1 MIEKILDFS
10 IRHRWFVLLAT
21 IGLVVLGI
29 FNYERLPI
37 DAVPDITN
45 VQVQI
50 NTAAPGLSALEV
62 EQRITFPIE
71 TALGGLPRLDY
82 ARSLSFYG
90 LSQVTVVFEDGTD
103 LYFARQL
110 IAERLQ
116 QAREQFPPGVT
127 PQMGPVST
135 GLGEIYMWTV
145 DAKPGAKKADGSP
158 YTPTDL
164 RELQDWVIKPQLRN
178 VPGVV
183 EVNSIGGF
191 EKQYHITPR
200 PEKLLAFGLSFRDL
214 VEALEKNNA
223 NIGAGYIERNG
234 EQYLIRAPGQVR
246 NLDDVRDIVITTRD
260 DVPIRIRD
268 VAGVAEGHELRNGA
282 ATHNGVEA
290 VLGTTFMLLGANSR
304 TVSHAVEKRMEDV
317 NRSLP
322 PGIVANTVY
331 DRTDLVDATIETVK
345 KNLFEGAVFVIAVLF
360 ALLGNVRAAL
370 IVAAVIPLSMLFTI
384 TGMVQYRVSANLM
397 SLGALDFGII
407 VDGAVIIVENCVR
420 RLAEE
425 QRKLRRLLTRN
436 ERLAVVFDASREVR
450 TATMFGELIIMIVYL
465 PILTLTGVEGKMFVP
480 MALTVLFALFGAMIL
495 SVTFVPAA
503 IAIFVR
509 GKVSEQENFIV
520 RGAKRI
526 YAPLLD
532 AALSHPAL
540 VAVSAIVLV
549 TLSVLVASRLG
560 AEFIPS
566 LDEGDLALGIL
577 RVPGTSLTQALEMQN
592 ALEKRLIQFPEIK
605 EVFTRLGTSEIASDP
620 QPPSIGDGYVMLKPR
635 SAWPDPKLP
644 KSELVRKIS
653 AALEEF
659 PGTNYEISQPIEM
672 RVNELISGVRTEVG
686 IKIFGDNLDTLLD
699 RANKVAAVMRK
710 VPGAVEVTVEQVTGR
725 PYLTIQI
732 KREVMARYGLS
743 VDDVQSV
750 IEAAIGGKESG
761 AIFEGDR
768 RFPLVVRLPEDLRA
782 DLDTLRRIPVPLP
795 RQDAAKSEYRPV
807 THTQP
812 AFIPLGEVA
821 DLKMALGPSQ
831 IGREN
836 GKRRIVV
843 TCNIRQRDI
852 GSFVA
857 DAQKAVRENVK
868 LPPGYWITWGG
879 QFEQLESATRR
890 LEIVVP
896 VALLLIFILLFM
908 TFGTVRDAL
917 LVYTGVP
924 LALTGGILALWIR
937 GIPLSISAGVGFIA
951 LSGVAVLNGVVMV
964 TFINSLRREGK
975 EMNDAIRQGSLIRL
989 RPVLMTA
996 LVASLGF
1003 LPMALAHGRGAE
1015 VQRPLATVVIGGIIS
1030 CTMLTLLVLPAVYR
1044 IFHRDGE
1051 ASPEADLH

>member
-21 IGLVVLGI
+21 IGLAVLGI

-116 QAREQFPPGVT
+116 QAREQLPPGAT

-282 ATHNGVEA
+282 ATHNGGET

-407 VDGAVIIVENCVR
+407 VDGAVIIVENCIR

-503 IAIFVR
+503 VAIFVR

-520 RGAKRI
+520 RGAKRV

-549 TLSVLVASRLG
+549 TLSLLVASRMG

-577 RVPGTSLTQALEMQN
+577 RVPGTSLTQAIEMQN
-592 ALEKRLIQFPEIK
+592 ALEKRLLQFPEIK

-686 IKIFGDNLDTLLD
+686 IKIFGDNMDTLLD

-821 DLKMALGPSQ
+821 DFKMAFGPSQ

-868 LPPGYWITWGG
+868 LPP
-879 QFEQLESATRR
+879 
-890 LEIVVP
+890 
-896 VALLLIFILLFM
+896 
-908 TFGTVRDAL
+908 
-917 LVYTGVP
+917 
-924 LALTGGILALWIR
+924 
-937 GIPLSISAGVGFIA
+937 
-951 LSGVAVLNGVVMV
+951 V
-964 TFINSLRREGK
+964 T
-975 EMNDAIRQGSLIRL
+975 GSLGAGNSSNSSRQRVVSKLSYRL
-989 RPVLMTA
+989 PCC
-996 LVASLGF
+996 SYS
-1003 LPMALAHGRGAE
+1003 
-1015 VQRPLATVVIGGIIS
+1015 S
-1030 CTMLTLLVLPAVYR
+1030 C
-1044 IFHRDGE
+1044 F
-1051 ASPEADLH
+1051 S